1 MTVEEIRAEILD
13 LFVEKIREA
22 AKSGELEVKLYA
34 PLKEVVFTLK
44 CADEASAKIFA
55 AV

>member
-1 MTVEEIRAEILD
+1 MTIEEIRAEILD

-22 AKSGELEVKLYA
+22 AKSGELEVKQYP
-34 PLKEVVFTLK
+34 PLKVVFTLK
-44 CADEASAKIFA
+44 CEDEASAKIFA